1 MQKRSLY
8 SLLLTSFMLALAFS
22 SLSAQTVIFE
32 PKTVK
37 RVDAQTIDI
46 TVENLDAISGFEIM
60 FEVSETSTTGAVFD
74 AFVVSWDG
82 SFAVLQHRFIDYSG
96 TGDCPGYTNG
106 TLPGTVRL
114 AGMML
119 DENDACL
126 DPLQGGTTVAQ
137 VGFTSNNVCSGAI
150 LFDGTTC
157 IIDKCNCVSLTIQT
171 QFVDCATTAIVGA
184 SVTPGT
190 VTIANYPVVMDPI
203 PDAVIDWDKCF
214 NYQTVVTDD
223 DLNSVPGVPE
233 VLTYSVVSDPPTTIS
248 ITSGGKISWCPT
260 PADMVAACEY
270 EVTVEVED
278 LCNAVSTQVFMIY
291 LSNDSP
297 EFITCPTEVNENV
310 WGYEA
315 SGSVSATDDD
325 NGPVS
330 LFYSVSPGCLLPGTV
345 NLNSSTGDWTW
356 QTEEELQYLGVF
368 ELCITV
374 TDGAAIGCDPLYTNP
389 VNSAECCVLINVIST
404 GDAMMQPEY
413 PSHTR
418 QPAALLGQN
427 IWVDFN
433 MTNSTLWFGGFDF
446 LIQYDQTAITLNG
459 VEMGS
464 WPTTC
469 EWEYFQ
475 WRNGPYGN
483 CGPNACDPG
492 YLRVV
497 AMAEINNGFTPP
509 GLCFTGPPLGTW
521 EMFRLRFLVTNDHT
535 KACNRVPIYW
545 KWYDCG
551 DNSMSSADG
560 ETQYISR
567 YVYDRYG
574 NKIAD
579 ADPLSLT
586 GEYGL
591 GVFEDYPTNTIPKEI
606 WPTIHGALLEC
617 DVSGGIGKPFPVRLI
632 DFWHGCI
639 DIICVEDIDDRGDI
653 NMNGIV
659 NEVADAVLFT
669 RYFIDGIGV
678 FVVGANAPAGQVA
691 ATDVN
696 ADGITLSVA
705 DLVYLIRAIVG
716 DAAPYVKSAPV
727 NVSYTHAE
735 SGIMS
740 VDGAQIGAAFM
751 VAEGNVMPDLKADA
765 MEMKYNFD
773 GANTRI
779 LVFSIEGNSFTG
791 DFLDVKAN
799 ILSIEMAT
807 AEGYPVK
814 ESLRPNNFA
823 LNQNYPNP
831 FNPTTTLSFT
841 LPTASDY
848 MLTIYNVSG
857 QTVAELNGS
866 EQAGEVVLEWDAGN
880 LASGIYFYK
889 LQAGNFTDTK
899 KMVLLK

>member
-8 SLLLTSFMLALAFS
+8 SLLLTSFMLVLAFS
-22 SLSAQTVIFE
+22 SLSAQQVLFE
-32 PKTVK
+32 SKTVK
-37 RVDAQTIDI
+37 RVDAQSIDI
-46 TVENLDAISGFEIM
+46 TVDNPDAISAFEIV
-60 FEVSETSTTGAVFD
+60 FGVSEVSATGAVFD
-74 AFVVSWDG
+74 AFGVTWDG
-82 SFAVLQHRFIDYSG
+82 SFAVLQHRIIDLSG
-96 TGDCPGYTNG
+96 FTVSA
-106 TLPGTVRL
+106 LPGTVRL

-119 DENDACL
+119 DINDACL
-126 DPLQGGTTVAQ
+126 DPVVPGGTTVAQ
-137 VGFTSNNVCSGAI
+137 IGFTSNNVCSGEI
-150 LFDGTTC
+150 LFDGTTVT
-157 IIDKCNCVSLTIQT
+157 IDKCNCVITAET

-184 SVTPGT
+184 SVDPGT
-190 VTIANYPVVMDPI
+190 VTIANDPVVMDPI
-203 PDAVIDWDKCF
+203 PDDMIDWGTPF
-214 NYQTVVTDD
+214 TYQTVVTDD
-223 DLNSVPGVPE
+223 DALVPAGVE
-233 VLTYSVVSDPPTTIS
+233 THTYSVVSDPPTTIG
-248 ITSGGKISWCPT
+248 INANGYISWT
-260 PADMVAACEY
+260 TLPADMVAACEY

-278 LCNAVSTQVFMIY
+278 GCGVVSTQVFMIY
-291 LSNDSP
+291 LWNDAP
-297 EFITCPTEVNENV
+297 VITCPPEVNNNI

-315 SGSVSATDDD
+315 SGSVSAIDDD

-345 NLNSSTGDWTW
+345 NINSSNGDWTW
-356 QTEEELQYLGVF
+356 QTLEEAQYLGVF

-374 TDGAAIGCDPLYTNP
+374 TDGAAIGCDPDSTNP
-389 VNSAECCVLINVIST
+389 SNSDECCVLINIIST
-404 GDAMMQPEY
+404 GDATIDPEY
-413 PSHTR
+413 EGGR
-418 QPAALLGQN
+418 WPAALQGQP

-433 MTNSTLWFGGFDF
+433 MTNSTLEFGGYDF
-446 LIQYDQTAITLNG
+446 LIQYDPTALILLDAEKGQWLTN
-459 VEMGS
+459 
-464 WPTTC
+464 C
-469 EWEYFQ
+469 YWEYFT
-475 WRNGPYGN
+475 WRNGPNGN
-483 CGPNACDPG
+483 CGPNACPTG
-492 YLRVV
+492 IVRVV
-497 AMAEINNGFTPP
+497 AIAETNDGATPP

-521 EMFRLRFLVTNDHT
+521 EMFQLEFLVTNDHT
-535 KACNRVPIYW
+535 FECTRVPINW
-545 KWYDCG
+545 IWYDCG
-551 DNSMSSADG
+551 DNGMSSVTGD
-560 ETQYISR
+560 TLFISR
-567 YVYDRYG
+567 YVYDSYG
-574 NKIAD
+574 NDITDPSAD
-579 ADPLSLT
+579 WPSIYGARAECDDGYGDPPDPL
-586 GEYGL
+586 
-591 GVFEDYPTNTIPKEI
+591 
-606 WPTIHGALLEC
+606 
-617 DVSGGIGKPFPVRLI
+617 KPFPLVLL
-632 DFWHGCI
+632 DFHHGGL

-653 NMNGIV
+653 NMNGLA
-659 NEVADAVLFT
+659 NEIADAVLFT
-669 RYFIDGIGV
+669 NYFIDGIGV
-678 FVVGANAPAGQVA
+678 FDVGANAPAGQVA

-705 DLVYLIRAIVG
+705 DLVYLIRVIVG
-716 DAAPYVKSAPV
+716 DAAPYVKAAPV
-727 NVSYTHAE
+727 NVSYAHSE

-765 MEMKYNFD
+765 MKMKYNFD

-831 FNPTTTLSFT
+831 FNPTTTISFT

>member
-8 SLLLTSFMLALAFS
+8 SLLLTSFMLVLAFS
-22 SLSAQTVIFE
+22 SLSAQQVIFE
-32 PKTVK
+32 SKMVK
-37 RVDAQTIDI
+37 RVDAQTLDI
-46 TVENLDAISGFEIM
+46 TVDNPDAISAFEIV
-60 FEVSETSTTGAVFD
+60 FEVSEVSATGAVFD
-74 AFVVSWDG
+74 AFGVTWDG
-82 SFAVLQHRFIDYSG
+82 SFAVLQHRIIDLSG
-96 TGDCPGYTNG
+96 FTVSA
-106 TLPGTVRL
+106 LPGTVRL

-119 DENDACL
+119 DINDACL
-126 DPLQGGTTVAQ
+126 DPVVPGGTTVAQ
-137 VGFTSNNVCSGAI
+137 IGFTSNNVCSGEI
-150 LFDGTTC
+150 LFDGTTVT
-157 IIDKCNCVSLTIQT
+157 IDKCNCVITAET
-171 QFVDCATTAIVGA
+171 QFVDCPDPCAGVSIVGT
-184 SVTPGT
+184 SVVPGT
-190 VTIANYPVVMDPI
+190 VIIANDPVVMDPI
-203 PDAVIDWDKCF
+203 PDDMIDWGTPF
-214 NYQTVVTDD
+214 TYQTVVTDD
-223 DLNSVPGVPE
+223 DLNSIPGCE
-233 VLTYSVVSDPPTTIS
+233 VHTYSVVSDPATTIG
-248 ITSGGKISWCPT
+248 ITAGGYISWT
-260 PADMVAACEY
+260 TLPADMVTACEY

-278 LCNAVSTQVFMIY
+278 LYHAVSTQVFMIY
-291 LSNDSP
+291 LWNDAP
-297 EFITCPTEVNENV
+297 VITCPPEVNNNI

-315 SGSVSATDDD
+315 SGSVSAIDDD

-345 NLNSSTGDWTW
+345 NINSSNGDWTW
-356 QTEEELQYLGVF
+356 QTLEEAQYLGVF

-374 TDGAAIGCDPLYTNP
+374 TDGAAIGCDPDSTNP
-389 VNSAECCVLINVIST
+389 SNSDECCVLINIIST
-404 GDAMMQPEY
+404 GDATIDPEY
-413 PSHTR
+413 EGGR
-418 QPAALLGQN
+418 WPAALQGQP

-433 MTNSTLWFGGFDF
+433 MTNSNLWFGGYDF
-446 LIQYDQTAITLNG
+446 LIQYDPTALILLDAEKGQWLTD
-459 VEMGS
+459 
-464 WPTTC
+464 C
-469 EWEYFQ
+469 YWEYFTY
-475 WRNGPYGN
+475 RHGAAGN
-483 CGPNACDPG
+483 CGPNACPTG
-492 YLRVV
+492 IVRVV
-497 AMAEINNGFTPP
+497 AIAETNDGATPP

-521 EMFRLRFLVTNDHT
+521 EMFQLEFLVTNDHT
-535 KACNRVPIYW
+535 FECTRVPINW
-545 KWYDCG
+545 IWYDCG
-551 DNSMSSADG
+551 DNGMSSVTGD
-560 ETQYISR
+560 TLFISR
-567 YVYDRYG
+567 YVYDSYG

-591 GVFEDYPTNTIPKEI
+591 GVFEDYPTNTIPKVS
-606 WPTIHGALLEC
+606 WPTIYGALLEC
-617 DVSGGIGKPFPVRLI
+617 DVGGAGKPFPLRLL
-632 DFWHGCI
+632 DFHHGGL

-653 NMNGIV
+653 NMNGLA
-659 NEVADAVLFT
+659 NEIADAVLFT
-669 RYFIDGIGV
+669 NYFIDGIGV
-678 FVVGANAPAGQVA
+678 FDVGANAPAGQVA

-705 DLVYLIRAIVG
+705 DLVYLIRVIVG
-716 DAAPYVKSAPV
+716 DAAPYVKAAPV
-727 NVSYTHAE
+727 NVSYAHSE

-740 VDGAQIGAAFM
+740 VNGAQIGAAFM

-765 MEMKYNFD
+765 MKMKYNFD

-831 FNPTTTLSFT
+831 FNPTTTISFT